1 MTAQKW
7 QTLGKYHQIGDHK
20 IFAIEAG
27 EGEETLVILHG
38 YPSASF
44 DYYKVLEMWKP
55 HFRVIIHDHLGFG
68 FSDKPKNYSYSLLE
82 QAEVAQQLWQKLGV
96 KKAHLLAHDYGT
108 SVATEIIYRR
118 NIGIEPIEI
127 QSATLGNGS
136 MLIEMSKLLLSQ
148 KLLYHS
154 FFGPWLAKLS
164 SRGYFKYNMRKIW
177 WDKSKCDDAELDI
190 LWDMLTANGG
200 REALPK
206 ITQYIPER
214 FKFWNRW
221 IANGLYKTEL
231 PINILWADKDP
242 IAVVAMAQELHKNI
256 PNNRLQILENIGHYP
271 MLEAPEVYG
280 NAVLK
285 IILGDDFIL

>member
-1 MTAQKW
+1 MTVQEW
-7 QTLGKYHQIGDHK
+7 QALGTYHQIGEHK
-20 IFAIEAG
+20 VFTVEAG
-27 EGEETLVILHG
+27 EGDATLVILHG

-44 DYYKVLEMWKP
+44 DYYKVLEVWKP
-55 HFRVIIHDHLGFG
+55 HFRVIIHDHLGYG
-68 FSDKPKNYSYSLLE
+68 FSDKPKNYSYSLIE

-118 NIGIEPIEI
+118 NIGIEPVTI

-136 MLIEMSKLLLSQ
+136 MLIEMASLLLSQ
-148 KLLYHS
+148 KLLYHP
-154 FFGPWLAKLS
+154 FFGPLLVKLS

-177 WDKSKCDDAELDI
+177 WDKSKCNDAELDI
-190 LWDMLTANGG
+190 LWGLLEANGG
-200 REALPK
+200 RKVLPK

-221 IANGLYKTEL
+221 IANGLYKTDL
-231 PINILWADKDP
+231 PINLLWADKDP
-242 IAVVAMAQELHKNI
+242 VAVVEMAHELHKNI
-256 PNNRLQILENIGHYP
+256 PNNRLQILKDIGHYP

-280 NAVLK
+280 KAVLEL
-285 IILGDDFIL
+285 ILGNVST